1 MLWLNKIR
9 RVNTSADGSQWDT
22 DNDPVV
28 TSLDPD
34 DSQRVGRFKIIG
46 VLGEGGM
53 GKVFLGVADGRYYAV
68 KLIRRKVKLIEREQA
83 IPERFQREIGI
94 LLSRVPPGVAPRLLA
109 FDSTDEG
116 PYFALEYVPGITLE
130 QAVEGSGPLPSWA
143 LWRLLARTATQLQK
157 IHEAGIVHRDLKPT
171 NIMLVADGV
180 QLIDFGIALD
190 GIQERL
196 TRGEAGCGTPGYQAP
211 EQRQAGGTV
220 TGRADVYA
228 LGAMLAYAASGHH
241 PGTRPNLKPL
251 RSMDPALARVAERC
265 LADRF
270 WARPIAA
277 RLVKKARGREL
288 AGRQSWPQEV
298 TSRIAKR
305 EHFIDGL
312 RIKEKTAPPVSEPRP
327 FSRPSPGGRVKRLL
341 AAGVRA
347 GIASAIVTGLVYGVV
362 TALESGLGAGLRVA
376 LVNGIVNG
384 IGAGLTFGLLHG
396 FAAPFRADARRP
408 VRHARRT
415 PGVSALLLMIPVGMA
430 IGVGYGLV
438 LGSVPGLAAGLMA
451 AVGTGTTMKAWGR

>member
-1 MLWLNKIR
+1 
-9 RVNTSADGSQWDT
+9 
-22 DNDPVV
+22 
-28 TSLDPD
+28 
-34 DSQRVGRFKIIG
+34 
-46 VLGEGGM
+46 
-53 GKVFLGVADGRYYAV
+53 
-68 KLIRRKVKLIEREQA
+68 
-83 IPERFQREIGI
+83 
-94 LLSRVPPGVAPRLLA
+94 
-109 FDSTDEG
+109 
-116 PYFALEYVPGITLE
+116 
-130 QAVEGSGPLPSWA
+130 
-143 LWRLLARTATQLQK
+143 LARTATQLQK